1 MTSAE
6 GGASNEEE
14 VEELVSVGL
23 GADDDEGW
31 LRLLLKL
38 LLVPVRAAVVRGIPL
53 SS

>member
-6 GGASNEEE
+6 GGGSNEEE
-14 VEELVSVGL
+14 VEELVSIGL
-23 GADDDEGW
+23 DDDDEGW